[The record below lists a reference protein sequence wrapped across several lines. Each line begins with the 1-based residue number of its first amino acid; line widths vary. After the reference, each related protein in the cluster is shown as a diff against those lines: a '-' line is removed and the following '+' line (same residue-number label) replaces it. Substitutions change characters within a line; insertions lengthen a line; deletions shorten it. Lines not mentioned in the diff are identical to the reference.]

1 MNSPRRTSAEK
12 PMSIAEITKRAEEF
26 EYNLFVPLRYWLRT
40 ADTLVKEAR
49 IYELEG
55 NFQQAYLLYFRHAK
69 LVLEHLQRHPDV
81 RLLEN
86 RFALDATEKAIPRV
100 LERLEILKPRIARRY
115 DRYKRLLEEQEAQ
128 VRALPLQRG
137 YDHVRG
143 EWSTPGR
150 SKSRTTTSDP
160 ALAGLALP
168 LAAGDNQ
175 DLAVRL
181 AHHEIRRR
189 QTARKATFQAGTSSV
204 EEQARRTGGVWSSEE
219 HPLPRAPDDNTSKDS
234 GEEDGLQPR
243 LQRIRHFIDRQ
254 SGLRGLEDDGS
265 GQRNLDARPFTDR
278 IPPRDSS
285 DLQYP
290 HVPRPEAKRYEDWV
304 PTPIPPSSSRAMP
317 SKGILKP
324 PRPPEVPP
332 KIDIFS
338 NGISPEISPVAYEP
352 GLPAYREGLLPPA
365 LPIKE
370 SLASVSS
377 PPAPQ
382 ADPQPSDFTFK
393 PSAYLE
399 NGTPLR
405 TVFLPPTL
413 RSTFLEIASP
423 NTRRNLETCGIL
435 CGTLISNALFV
446 SRLVVPEQVST
457 TDTCE
462 TVNEEEIFDYCD
474 AEDLIVLGWIHTHPS
489 QTCFMS
495 SRDLHTHS
503 GYQVMLPESI
513 AIVCA
518 PSKSPS
524 WGIFRLTD
532 PPGLKSILSC
542 REQGL
547 FHPHAETHIYTDA
560 LRPGHVF
567 EAKGLQFEVAD
578 LRPGR

>member
-1 MNSPRRTSAEK
+1 M
-12 PMSIAEITKRAEEF
+12 
-26 EYNLFVPLRYWLRT
+26 
-40 ADTLVKEAR
+40 
-49 IYELEG
+49 
-55 NFQQAYLLYFRHAK
+55 
-69 LVLEHLQRHPDV
+69 LEHLQRHPDV

-524 WGIFRLTD
+524 YVSSASHLIRSPL
-532 PPGLKSILSC
+532 PL
-542 REQGL
+542 
-547 FHPHAETHIYTDA
+547 
-560 LRPGHVF
+560 
-567 EAKGLQFEVAD
+567 
-578 LRPGR
+578 